1 MRNRLLQITRS
12 VIAYLP
18 ELKPYTGSVV
28 GCLLMQ
34 QMDFWF
40 NQKPNGFYKFLS
52 PSEHPDYR
60 PGDSWTEELAI
71 SEAEFRTAID
81 KICHRWTSKSS
92 FDAADDKFQGKFYCS
107 VYDRRRQLTT
117 YFRNHPLVDACLD
130 ELAAR
135 NAVQASGPST
145 PSGQYEFPREKG
157 QNGQFPRQ
165 GGPESPIFAVAQQS
179 QLTVNQESK
188 VTVTQESSFTGS
200 EDSQDTVSAN
210 SSATV
215 SADMQ
220 GTGAE
225 ESASAR
231 QLDEVDFLEEK
242 NGSLPI
248 KAKKTTSNNTK
259 QQQPDSGGS
268 CGFEEVVFPE
278 WLTPTEKP
286 AVESM
291 LVGCPPAYRQDVLD
305 ELDGYKRAG
314 DIRASTIGLMR
325 QLIEAAKAGTFKL
338 SRGIAVKDAREVRV
352 ANAQRLSAA
361 QQLHVDPASISA
373 DALNKLPPNM
383 RARALASLG
392 RTE

>member
-81 KICHRWTSKSS
+81 KICHRWTSKSA

-117 YFRNHPLVDACLD
+117 YFRNHPVVDACLD
-130 ELAAR
+130 ELAVR
-135 NAVQASGPST
+135 NAVQVAGPSAD
-145 PSGQYEFPREKG
+145 GRQYVLPRERG

-165 GGPESPIFAVAQQS
+165 GGPESPISAVTQQS
-179 QLTVNQESK
+179 PPAVTKESRLPVNQESPL
-188 VTVTQESSFTGS
+188 TGS
-200 EDSQDTVSAN
+200 ADDVAIVRADSSAPVTADARGTVS
-210 SSATV
+210 
-215 SADMQ
+215 D
-220 GTGAE
+220 

-231 QLDEVDFLEEK
+231 QLEDVQFLEQR
-242 NGSLPI
+242 NGRLPFT
-248 KAKKTTSNNTK
+248 AKKTTSKNTT

-268 CGFEEVVFPE
+268 CGLDEIVFPAC
-278 WLTPTEKP
+278 LTPTEKT

-291 LVGCPPAYRQDVLD
+291 LVGCPRAYRQDVLD

-314 DIRASTIGLMR
+314 EVRSSAIALTR
-325 QLIEAAKAGTFKL
+325 QLIEAAKAGTFTL
-338 SRGIAVKDAREVRV
+338 NRGVAVKDAREALA
-352 ANAQRLSAA
+352 ANARRLSAA
-361 QQLHVDPASISA
+361 RDLQVDPASIST

-383 RARALASLG
+383 RKRALAALG
-392 RTE
+392 RAE